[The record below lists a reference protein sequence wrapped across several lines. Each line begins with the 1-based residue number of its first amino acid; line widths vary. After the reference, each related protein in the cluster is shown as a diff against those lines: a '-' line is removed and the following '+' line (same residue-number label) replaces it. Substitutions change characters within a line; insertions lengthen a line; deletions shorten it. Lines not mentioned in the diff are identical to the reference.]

1 LRILFITGYPHILR
15 GVPDSIGEGV
25 QALAKPFA
33 VQELA
38 VRISALMGNE

>member
-1 LRILFITGYPHILR
+1 MLR
-15 GVPDSIGEGV
+15 GVPDSVDEGV

-38 VRISALMGNE
+38 MRISALMRNE